1 MEQLLSRMNEMNVSI
16 KTEFIK
22 LDQLLKFVGVAE
34 SGGHSKEIIAEGVVL
49 VNGKVCL
56 MRGKKI
62 YEGDQ
67 VSLDDNCFHVKKHQE
82 VMKVKLKK
90 V

>member
-1 MEQLLSRMNEMNVSI
+1 MNELDVLI

-34 SGGHSKEIIAEGVVL
+34 SGGHSKEIIAEGVVF
-49 VNGKVCL
+49 VNDEVCL

-62 YEGDQ
+62 KAGDK
-67 VSLDDNCFHVKKHQE
+67 VSLDENIFIIKQQKDPI
-82 VMKVKLKK
+82 KVKLTK
-90 V
+90 VVK

>member
-1 MEQLLSRMNEMNVSI
+1 MNEMDVFI

-49 VNGKVCL
+49 VNDEVCL

-62 YEGDQ
+62 KEGDR
-67 VSLDDNCFHVKKHQE
+67 VTLDDNCFIIKNQQE
-82 VMKVKLKK
+82 PIKVKLKK
-90 V
+90 IVK